1 MRTPAVPR
9 SAALHS
15 MSIRE
20 PRPRAAILE
29 VQLGCKLR
37 ASRGPRATFAGW
49 HEPRPQRS
57 ECNDLQEQRD
67 LGLDPRRFDGGAGFC
82 PFPPRCRWPSVRLQL
97 RSLRRYGPDA
107 QGSEPDRDRRATP
120 DRLRAESR
128 APPVQDLAL
137 RRALR

>member
-37 ASRGPRATFAGW
+37 ASRGPRATFADW
-49 HEPRPQRS
+49 HEPRPQGANAMTSKNKGISGSIRAFLTAEPASVHFHLDADGRAFVCDSGRS
-57 ECNDLQEQRD
+57 EEHTSELQ
-67 LGLDPRRFDGGAGFC
+67 
-82 PFPPRCRWPSVRLQL
+82 
-97 RSLRRYGPDA
+97 SLRH
-107 QGSEPDRDRRATP
+107 
-120 DRLRAESR
+120 L
-128 APPVQDLAL
+128 V
-137 RRALR
+137 